1 MTELLVGAQIH
12 TQARVEVTFHEPDRY
27 RNDPGPS
34 LGEVESLL
42 VALNAFVIAA
52 AYVHFD
58 NENRQSQFSTVASEG
73 RIPQVFVS
81 KISMNSPLYVE
92 LAATGGLG
100 AGVLSALVFLFKNPD
115 KLGAWIPKIQLSWYN
130 GRAEVEKARK
140 AYEKLRKAR
149 TQMRELQ

>member
-1 MTELLVGAQIH
+1 MTELIVGAQIH

-27 RNDPGPS
+27 QNDPGTS
-34 LGEVESLL
+34 LDEVGSLL
-42 VALNAFVIAA
+42 AALNAFVIAA
-52 AYVHFD
+52 AYAHFN
-58 NENRQSQFSTVASEG
+58 NEDGHSHFRTVLFEG

-92 LAATGGLG
+92 LAAAGGLG
-100 AGVLSALVFLFKNPD
+100 AGVLSTLAFLFKNPD
-115 KLGAWIPKIQLSWYN
+115 KLGAWIPTIQLTWYN

>member
-1 MTELLVGAQIH
+1 
-12 TQARVEVTFHEPDRY
+12 
-27 RNDPGPS
+27 
-34 LGEVESLL
+34 
-42 VALNAFVIAA
+42 
-52 AYVHFD
+52 
-58 NENRQSQFSTVASEG
+58 
-73 RIPQVFVS
+73 
-81 KISMNSPLYVE
+81 MNSPLYVE